1 MLSRFIRYGL
11 KCEMYTLY
19 EYPLTIMFN
28 QAPLSLGRH
37 TGKESFAVHVQKKH
51 NMVTVSSKD
60 FRSK

>member
-19 EYPLTIMFN
+19 DYLLIIMFN

-51 NMVTVSSKD
+51 MVTVSSKD

>member
-19 EYPLTIMFN
+19 DYLLTIMFN

-37 TGKESFAVHVQKKH
+37 TDKESFAVHVQKKTYGYS
-51 NMVTVSSKD
+51 V
-60 FRSK
+60 